1 MVANELILTGRRIG
15 PEEAKSLGIV
25 SRITPAGEA
34 LAGARALANEIID
47 GSPTSVRLSLAI
59 MRDTEKMPDELAAVR
74 WKHPALDEMQSS
86 EDMIEGSVAF
96 AQKRK
101 PQWKNR

>member
-1 MVANELILTGRRIG
+1 M
-15 PEEAKSLGIV
+15 SLPTQYLEPCRFKLRLPVPIFLGKADWIV
-25 SRITPAGEA
+25 FAVI
-34 LAGARALANEIID
+34 LANEIID
-47 GSPTSVRLSLAI
+47 SSPTSIRLSLSI